1 MLNEMV
7 SDDRKC
13 LVCTKYPKQECES
26 LRLNDNVFKTCSCYI
41 EMNACVFSVVY
52 ATSNF

>member
-7 SDDRKC
+7 SDDKKC

-26 LRLNDNVFKTCSCYI
+26 LRLNDNVFKTCSCYVKI
-41 EMNACVFSVVY
+41 NTCVFLVVY